1 LLGKERGICFKKVF
15 IKRMKGQRGSQC
27 PWKLLNGTQQR
38 QLPLAIFAKGMGFV
52 ERDQLTL
59 KTC

>member
-1 LLGKERGICFKKVF
+1 LPGKEKGICFLKKI

-38 QLPLAIFAKGMGFV
+38 QLPLATFAKGMGFV
-52 ERDQLTL
+52 E
-59 KTC
+59 KG

>member
-1 LLGKERGICFKKVF
+1 LGRREVYALKKVF